1 VQVYR
6 TINNTAAISKEFSL
20 LNQQGSSVKQGSIQ
34 IIPVKDSLLYVQPV
48 YVLSSNG
55 QQPAFR
61 DVIVYYNGTAAIDK
75 TLSGALSQFPA
86 FSGITAPP
94 DTGNATQ
101 PPANPSARAT
111 VDSLLSDANKAYADA
126 QNALKNQ
133 DLAGYQQQ
141 VQRLGDLLD
150 QLAKARASEQGS
162 TPSSSTSSTTTTTRA
177 KSSGG
182 TSAAGPSR

>member
-1 VQVYR
+1 MAFRHWSASAMWNRASVPSPAGFWSWPGPLFFFFQAEDGIRYLIVTGVQ
-6 TINNTAAISKEFSL
+6 TCALPIF
-20 LNQQGSSVKQGSIQ
+20 
-34 IIPVKDSLLYVQPV
+34 
-48 YVLSSNG
+48 SSNG

-150 QLAKARASEQGS
+150 QLAKARASEQGT

-177 KSSGG
+177 K
-182 TSAAGPSR
+182 